1 MCRESESEISN
12 ISLGFFLFLLIIN
25 EFSTAIISLI
35 VLRSN
40 RTCIRASKNHFWN
53 YQLFIWHSE
62 DNYWA
67 SQLALVVKNPP
78 ANERDIR
85 DLGSIP
91 GLGRSPRGWHGNPLH
106 YSCLENPME
115 RRAWQATVHGVAKS
129 QTWLKQLSTQH
140 ADNYYWGNCTKFWNL

>member
-1 MCRESESEISN
+1 MCRESESEMSN

-40 RTCIRASKNHFWN
+40 RTCIRASKNQFWN

-85 DLGSIP
+85 DLGSVP

-115 RRAWQATVHGVAKS
+115 RRAWRATVHGVAKS